1 MLRYLVVLFFL
12 LGLAGCAVDKH
23 AGKMTDNALQNAKGA
38 WDKANAVEDAPVV
51 SVSKSAWLLGERVQA
66 VDAPSPILSQTV
78 VYHSASQASL
88 AEIAAWIQQTTQV
101 AVDTTGLAGSE
112 AQASVGTPVAVGP
125 AIVKPPLPSAPFPGA
140 SPGAAQ
146 PGSPLTQ
153 SFSIDYSGSLSGLL
167 DICANKTGSWWK
179 FDDGKIVFFTQET
192 KIFFLPANAIVSN
205 GTGQINTTSGSSG
218 SGSSGSSS
226 SGGSSSGNS
235 GASTGGASQTSTYKV
250 DMWAELEKAAK
261 VVAGTAQIS
270 TNAALGA
277 VTVTGTPTQVR
288 AVGDWVK
295 GIAESLGRQI
305 ALDVNIYSVQLN
317 KEDNYNFDPKLLFSN
332 TETGL
337 NLSGPDPPPVTSGL
351 NPMKLSASV
360 LSTATGN
367 TAKFSNSQVVA
378 NALSTLGRVSQTLQQ
393 TVITQSG
400 QPAPMQVGNQLTYL
414 ASVAA
419 GTPVISGSTVAYGPP
434 TLTPGTV
441 TTGFTAMFLPRLVD
455 GKILLSMNMT
465 NSTLLALNTVSSGSG
480 DSLASIQTP
489 NVDISTFQQSV
500 TLTPGDSLLLTGLQ
514 KDIAGQQNN
523 GMLSPYNWIFG
534 GGSDAATGRQLIA
547 IVITAKVI

>member
-88 AEIAAWIQQTTQV
+88 AEIATWIQQTTQV
-101 AVDTTGLAGSE
+101 AVDTTGLADSG
-112 AQASVGTPVAVGP
+112 AQASVGTTEAVGP

-140 SPGAAQ
+140 SPGTPPATAE
-146 PGSPLTQ
+146 PRSPLTQ
-153 SFSIDYSGSLSGLL
+153 SFSIDYTGPLSGLL
-167 DICANKTGSWWK
+167 DVCANKTGSWWK

-192 KIFFLPANAIVSN
+192 KIFFLPAIAIVSN
-205 GTGQINTTSGSSG
+205 GSGQIDATSSSSG
-218 SGSSGSSS
+218 GGS

-235 GASTGGASQTSTYKV
+235 SSSNGGATQTSTYKV

-261 VVAGTAQIS
+261 VAAGSARIS
-270 TNAALGA
+270 VNPSLGA
-277 VTVTGTPTQVR
+277 VTVTGTPSQVR
-288 AVGDWVK
+288 VVGDWVK
-295 GIAESLGRQI
+295 GVAESLSRQI

-337 NLSGPDPPPVTSGL
+337 NLSGPEAPPVTSGL

-378 NALSTLGRVSQTLQQ
+378 NALSTLGRVSQTMQQ
-393 TVITQSG
+393 TVVTLSG
-400 QPAPMQVGNQLTYL
+400 QPAPMQIANQLSYL
-414 ASVAA
+414 ASVAP
-419 GTPVISGSTVAYGPP
+419 GTPAISGSTVVWGSP
-434 TLTPGTV
+434 TLTPDSV

-455 GKILLSMNMT
+455 GRILLSMNMT

-480 DSLASIQTP
+480 NNMASIQTP

-500 TLTPGDSLLLTGLQ
+500 TLTPGDSLLLTGMQ
-514 KDIAGQQNN
+514 KDTAGQQNN
-523 GMLSPYNWIFG
+523 GMISPYNWIFG
-534 GGSDAATGRQLIA
+534 GGLDAATGRQLIA